1 MPITR
6 TARRSPRSMLSRNA
20 QRRVHGSADHLFKF
34 NQASH
39 RAQLRAS
46 TGARVSAE
54 YTYTGTHTRMQH
66 RRERPTPRRQTHPP
80 ETPQTHLHPP
90 SRPALASPSF
100 KPFPPCPPPVP
111 RAWRHPN
118 RSPRFANPHHPP
130 YYSPVSSDLSSFPP
144 SPSAFSLSSL
154 TVAALSYT
162 TRLDPRPFLPLPP
175 RAHPVRQP
183 TTPTYRSDPRAISK
197 IIPYILEL
205 WRTILLILILLLH
218 GG

>member
-1 MPITR
+1 MDLQIIYLNLSKPV
-6 TARRSPRSMLSRNA
+6 TARSYEHPR
-20 QRRVHGSADHLFKF
+20 G
-34 NQASH
+34 
-39 RAQLRAS
+39 RARAR
-46 TGARVSAE
+46 ARG

-100 KPFPPCPPPVP
+100 KPFLPPGPARVEASQSQPPFRKPT
-111 RAWRHPN
+111 
-118 RSPRFANPHHPP
+118 
-130 YYSPVSSDLSSFPP
+130 PP
-144 SPSAFSLSSL
+144 SILFPGILRPLLPPSLRPRPLCLLSVLSNRGSSL
-154 TVAALSYT
+154 LYHSSRPDRSY
-162 TRLDPRPFLPLPP
+162 PP
-175 RAHPVRQP
+175 RAPTPVRQP